1 MAELYQAT
9 AELHEEATPDD
20 PRRPLADEI
29 ANARHRPAP
38 EDGVVLVARDGS
50 GAVAGVATCSWEQ
63 LSGWDHLLQVEIEIP
78 PGQRRKGLGR
88 ALLERSAGVA
98 ERRGLRLVTGRTR
111 RTVPS
116 GAAFCRQFGAEQAMI
131 AEENRLDLRAIDRGL
146 VDRWLADGPPRARG
160 YQLRFVAGRTPA
172 ELGQRVAQV
181 LNVMNTAPR
190 ENLDVSDTL
199 VTPELVAQYEDAR
212 AAAGHEHWAYYAVEE
227 SSGRFA
233 GLTEI
238 WISPG
243 LRDRVFVGDTAVDPA
258 DRGLGLGKWLK
269 AAMTRRILT
278 ELPDVRWVITW
289 NAGSN
294 DAMLAINRQLGFRTA
309 EVVTTWQVST
319 QQLRARLGGR
329 DGPWQEGAAEC

>member
-1 MAELYQAT
+1 MAELYQLRG
-9 AELHEEATPDD
+9 ELHEEATPDD

-29 ANARHRPAP
+29 ASARHRPAP
-38 EDGVVLVARDGS
+38 EDGVVLVARDGA
-50 GAVAGVATCSWEQ
+50 GAVAGLATCSWEQ
-63 LSGWDHLLQVEIEIP
+63 LAGWDHVLQVEIEIP
-78 PGQRRKGLGR
+78 PGQRRQGLGR

-131 AEENRLDLRAIDRGL
+131 SEENRLDLRAIDRGL
-146 VDRWLADGPPRARG
+146 VDRWLADGPSRAPG
-160 YQLRFVAGRTPA
+160 YELHFVAGRTPA
-172 ELGQRVAQV
+172 ELAQRVARV
-181 LNVMNTAPR
+181 VNVMNTAPR

-199 VTPELVAQYEDAR
+199 VTPELLAQYEDAR
-212 AAAGHEHWAYYAVEE
+212 AAAGYQHWAYYAAPER
-227 SSGRFA
+227 SGRFA

-319 QQLRARLGGR
+319 QQLRARLAGR
-329 DGPWQEGAAEC
+329 DAPRQEDAAQC